1 MRTMKKVLALSLVLA
16 MALGMMA
23 NAATFNDNDAINPDL
38 LSDINLMI
46 ALNVFSEQG
55 TGAGYF
61 EPNRELTREEVAKLV
76 YVLKNKGNDNG
87 AASWTGMNIFK
98 DVEAGRW
105 SEGYI
110 NYCASTGMIAGTGEG
125 YFNPTAKMSAVEV
138 AKLMLVLGGYK
149 ADVQGY
155 LGNNWDIN
163 VIRDAEAAGIF
174 GNYELP
180 VRGSVTREWVARILV
195 NGINATKV
203 KYEDGQAQ
211 EQYDLITKKPVTFAN
226 TDLGLVE
233 TVGTLVATNNVKLGA
248 NPENNTNGKNVYS
261 VLDADGN
268 TATTN
273 DQTNFKYDA
282 AIALLGQK
290 VTVLSKGTLDNNAK
304 VYGVTTHS
312 DVNVVNTTIGG
323 IKVESINDEPGNV
336 NVTVNGDTKKY
347 SIADNKLV
355 VYTDYA
361 PASASAAI
369 NDANLFGTGVK
380 AGANDNR
387 VVKLI
392 DNNGDGIYEAAFIRS
407 ATYAKVDYIN
417 PSRHIFRAN
426 KVEKFAAFTNV
437 STKEAYEDLVFE
449 DSVAKGDIVKIT
461 VNYESGEKKTVI
473 QKADVV
479 TGPVT
484 SVKNGAATID
494 GVSYGKHV
502 LNGTAL
508 TVNAKA
514 MDYYTDGKYIIY
526 SEAPS
531 SSNQDQSN
539 IAYVVNAKE
548 VRDEWG
554 NPTNKV
560 DILKN
565 DGTRE
570 TLEYKAYTSNKP
582 TGYLDFSNDLR
593 KGKLVEYV
601 MSGGKVYFKDLA
613 TVSGGDLNVVT
624 TDNAAMSYD
633 KSEKKLTYTKS
644 ASQTVLTNDE
654 TYFFVKSENN
664 QYAVVKAS
672 EIKGDFT
679 TVAGTFQ
686 LAYAKDGLPYVAYA
700 VIDLGSKTLPG
711 NESTTNVMAI
721 AGSAVTETLDKDGN
735 KVYQLTVTKLDGTEV
750 VLENTTDSEFKSV
763 LNKFVKYSVATD
775 GTATVSPANPDGYTD
790 GKLTAVDGKTVYI
803 NGTIYTLADDVK
815 AYYVDSF
822 ERSSDGKKRTT
833 VSVGEGYILSAEDEH
848 GTAYNS
854 IKFKADDGKITHI
867 IMEID
872 GETLFDNDDI
882 A

>member
-55 TGAGYF
+55 TGTGYF

-138 AKLMLVLGGYK
+138 VKLMLVLSGYK

-174 GNYELP
+174 SNYELP

-261 VLDADGN
+261 TLAIDG
-268 TATTN
+268 
-273 DQTNFKYDA
+273 DSSHDINFKYDA

-290 VTVLSKGTLDNNAK
+290 VTVLSKGTLDSNAK

-323 IKVESINDEPGNV
+323 IKVESINGDSNNV
-336 NVTVNGDTKKY
+336 NVTVNGNTKKY

-361 PASASAAI
+361 PASAAAV

-392 DNNGDGIYEAAFIRS
+392 DNNGDGIYDVAFVRS

-426 KVEKFAAFTNV
+426 KVENFANFVNV

-484 SVKNGAATID
+484 SVKNGVATID
-494 GVSYGKHV
+494 GASYGKHV

-508 TVNAKA
+508 TVNPKA

-539 IAYVVNAKE
+539 IAYVVHAKD
-548 VRDEWG
+548 VQDEWG
-554 NPTNKV
+554 NTTAKV

-570 TLEYKAYTSNKP
+570 TLVYKDNVDGAMNWSTAKSA
-582 TGYLDFSNDLR
+582 
-593 KGKLVEYV
+593 KGTLVEYV
-601 MSGGKVYFKDLA
+601 MSGGKVYFKTLA

-633 KSEKKLTYTKS
+633 KSEKKLTYKKS

-654 TYFFVKSENN
+654 TYFFVKSEND

-672 EIKGDFT
+672 EIKGDFA

-700 VIDLGSKTLPG
+700 FIDLGSNALPG
-711 NESTTNVMAI
+711 NESTTNVMAV

-775 GTATVSPANPDGYTD
+775 GTATVSAANPDGYTD

-854 IKFKADDGKITHI
+854 IKFKADNGKITHI